1 MTTFA
6 TARRLASSFVAAA
19 ATAAA
24 ALLATAANAQTT
36 TTLGASY
43 TTTAMESSAALST
56 TGGLTLNLGL
66 GFEYLI
72 VGGGGGGGG
81 NIGGG
86 GGAGGVLTNVGGT
99 APAAVVSGGT
109 AAVTV
114 GSGGA
119 GGSINNRG
127 TSGGSSA
134 VFSVTAAGGG
144 GGFYNASGGTGQT
157 GLNGA
162 SGGGG
167 SPSNS
172 GGAGGGSATGGGLGN
187 SGGSG
192 VNTGANGYRAGGGGG
207 AGSVGAP
214 ASSTVKGDGGT
225 GFASSITDA
234 STLTLYAAGGG
245 GGTDRGDNQGTGGS
259 GIGGNGG
266 SATSLAAT
274 AGTANTGSG
283 GGGGGYNGG
292 VGAVAGG
299 AGGSGVVIVRY
310 RSASSLTSGGD
321 TSGSYND
328 GSDDWQYEQFTSSGT
343 LGVTVT
349 DPSNLLATQ
358 TGVISGSGSLTYS
371 GPGTLR
377 LTAANTFTGNT
388 RVAGG
393 TLALANVLALQNSVL
408 DLATADAGT
417 VAFTVPGSNTYTL
430 KGLSGSRALDIGGN
444 ALSLGGTATTSSYSG
459 DLSGTGGSLTKTGT
473 GTLTLSGT
481 SSYSGGT
488 TIEADGGI
496 LVAGS
501 ATAFGT
507 GTVSVNGTNATP
519 SMLDVNGQ
527 TLANDITIQFK
538 NTGDLSDTGVLKNTN
553 TATAAVLNG
562 ALSIGGENYVGGDG
576 DITIN
581 GIVAGGTTSYS
592 FFKQGGGTW
601 TFANEANT
609 FDGLYYQVGGV
620 TEVTKLANAGQTSSL
635 GQVSAGQN
643 RFVFGF
649 GGSTGGTL
657 RYIGSAA
664 SSTDRAFSLDGTS
677 NIFDMS
683 GTTAGADLEI
693 TGVVS
698 GGGTLTKSGVRTLT
712 LAGTNTYT
720 GSTTISAGTLEITG
734 VLGSGSYSNSIS
746 NAGSLVVN
754 SASNQTLSGAIS
766 GAGSLTK
773 DNTGTITLSGNSSF
787 SGGVNLAH
795 GTLTLGS
802 ANAIGS
808 SGTISFGGG
817 ILQYSGSNNTD
828 YSSRFSTAA
837 SQQVRI
843 DTAGRDVTFASN
855 LTSTGGTLEKLGT
868 GTLTLSGTNTY
879 SGGTSLAA
887 GTILVTT
894 NTALGSGSVTYATAG
909 ATLNIASD
917 ISNDLAVDANGTLVA
932 GATNVELSGNLTGSG
947 TLTKTGTGTLTLS
960 GSAST
965 FTGDLVISGGSGA
978 NSIVK
983 AGSANAFGSG
993 TVTILGGGSNTGST
1007 FDLNG
1012 FSLDNGLVIGQGNSG
1027 VGSLGALQNN
1037 GPTPAVLNGPV
1048 SSGGEIYVGG
1058 SGNITFNGVVSGGVN
1073 PSNAY
1078 SFYKDGSSTW
1088 TFANTANTFDGFYYL
1103 IDGATE
1109 VASLANLN
1117 EPSSL
1122 GQPTDANR
1130 NRLVF
1135 GFNGSGGGTLRF
1147 NGSAAS
1153 TSDRVFVMAG
1163 STASADNTIEAAG
1176 TSAAATLTLTGG
1188 LSANRAASYTARL
1201 AGDNAGINE
1210 YAGVI
1215 ANGSGTVALEKTGT
1229 TTWALGG
1236 TNTYTGAT
1244 TVSAGTL
1251 KVGNG
1256 STAGT
1261 LGGGAV
1267 SVAAGATMAFDRT
1280 DAGLAVAN
1288 VISGNGSVVQAGSGT
1303 TTLSGANTFTGG
1315 TTISAGTLAVSAIA
1329 DAGTSNLGTSGTLAL
1344 AGGTLEYTAAGNATT
1359 ARLVDISAANTTSA
1373 ISVSDAA
1380 ATLTLTNNVR
1390 NSDPTHPNVVLTKT
1404 GSGTLEIA
1412 GAGGNTGTSLV
1423 AAAGTTLLNATER
1436 AVYEIRALDTGA
1448 TVRLAQA
1455 NQVFNGD
1462 AISTTGNIRMTGGT
1476 LDLDGNA
1483 QEIFRLIG
1491 SGNATAGTG
1500 TITSSTAA
1508 TFTVGNNLAGR
1519 PSLFDGSIAGDVAV
1533 VTRGTNPI
1541 TLGGA
1546 SSYTGTTTVGG
1557 SRLSVN
1563 GSLGNTAVTVTA
1575 GTLGGSGS
1583 IAGSVTVQT
1592 GGTLAPGNSV
1602 SSFATGAT
1610 TFDSGA
1616 TFAYEVDS
1624 TNLASLGTAADLL
1637 VVDGNLSITAGS
1649 LLSFADLNQTPQP
1662 FVEDS
1667 TVFAMINYTGT
1678 WDGGQFTYGG
1688 QPLADGSRFTV
1699 GSQMWEIDYDYAYNG
1714 SNTQPLNFSGD
1725 FLPVSGTQTFVT
1737 VTAVPEPSTYLM
1749 LVIAA
1754 GMGAIA
1760 ARRRRTAQA

>member
-1 MTTFA
+1 MTISA
-6 TARRLASSFVAAA
+6 PARRLPSSFVAAA
-19 ATAAA
+19 ATAA

-99 APAAVVSGGT
+99 APAAVVSGST
-109 AAVTV
+109 AAVAV

-119 GGSINNRG
+119 GGSISNRG
-127 TSGGSSA
+127 TSGGSSS
-134 VFSVTAAGGG
+134 VFTVTANGGG
-144 GGFYNASGGTGQT
+144 GGGYYDLNNGIGQT

-167 SPSNS
+167 SPSNA
-172 GGAGGGSATGGGLGN
+172 GGAGGGSAAGGGLGN

-192 VNTGANGYRAGGGGG
+192 VNTGADGYRAGGGGG
-207 AGSVGAP
+207 AGSAGAST
-214 ASSTVKGDGGT
+214 SSSQKGDGGAGAT
-225 GFASSITDA
+225 SSITGA
-234 STLTLYAAGGG
+234 STVYAAGGG
-245 GGTDRGDNQGTGGS
+245 GGTNTGDNQGAGGS

-266 SATSLAAT
+266 SSNTLAAT
-274 AGTANTGSG
+274 AGAANTGSG
-283 GGGGGYNGG
+283 GGGGGFATGT
-292 VGAVAGG
+292 GG

-328 GSDDWQYEQFTSSGT
+328 GSDDWQYERFTNVSGGT
-343 LGVTVT
+343 LTVSAL
-349 DPSNLLATQ
+349 DASNLQATQ
-358 TGVISGSGSLTYS
+358 SGVISGTGSLTYN
-371 GPGTLR
+371 GPGTLQI
-377 LTAANTFTGNT
+377 TAANTFTGNT
-388 RVAGG
+388 RVAAG
-393 TLALANVLALQNSVL
+393 TLELGNALALQNSVL
-408 DLATADAGT
+408 DLAAADAGT
-417 VAFTVPGSNTYTL
+417 VAFTVPGATTYTV

-444 ALSLGGTATTSSYSG
+444 TLSLGGTATASNFSG
-459 DLSGTGGSLTKTGT
+459 DLSGAGGSLIKTGT
-473 GTLTLSGT
+473 GTLTLSGNN
-481 SSYSGGT
+481 SFSGGIVVNVDGDIANSS
-488 TIEADGGI
+488 TI
-496 LVAGS
+496 VAGS

-507 GTVSVNGTNATP
+507 GTVALEGGNNGTG
-519 SMLDVNGQ
+519 SILDVNGQ
-527 TLANDITIQFK
+527 TLANNITLAFT
-538 NTGDLSDTGVLKNTN
+538 NTGDASNTGALKNTN
-553 TATAAVLNG
+553 TSTTAVLNG
-562 ALSIGGENYVGGDG
+562 TLTIGGANYVGGDG
-576 DITIN
+576 DITLN
-581 GIVAGGTTSYS
+581 GIVSGGRSNDYS
-592 FFKQGGGTW
+592 LYKQGAGTW

-609 FDGLYYQVGGV
+609 FDGLYYQVDGV

-635 GQVSAGQN
+635 GQVSADQN

-664 SSTDRAFSLDGTS
+664 SSTDRAFSLNGTS

-720 GSTTISAGTLEITG
+720 G
-734 VLGSGSYSNSIS
+734 
-746 NAGSLVVN
+746 
-754 SASNQTLSGAIS
+754 
-766 GAGSLTK
+766 
-773 DNTGTITLSGNSSF
+773 
-787 SGGVNLAH
+787 
-795 GTLTLGS
+795 
-802 ANAIGS
+802 
-808 SGTISFGGG
+808 
-817 ILQYSGSNNTD
+817 
-828 YSSRFSTAA
+828 
-837 SQQVRI
+837 
-843 DTAGRDVTFASN
+843 
-855 LTSTGGTLEKLGT
+855 
-868 GTLTLSGTNTY
+868 
-879 SGGTSLAA
+879 
-887 GTILVTT
+887 
-894 NTALGSGSVTYATAG
+894 
-909 ATLNIASD
+909 
-917 ISNDLAVDANGTLVA
+917 
-932 GATNVELSGNLTGSG
+932 
-947 TLTKTGTGTLTLS
+947 
-960 GSAST
+960 
-965 FTGDLVISGGSGA
+965 
-978 NSIVK
+978 
-983 AGSANAFGSG
+983 
-993 TVTILGGGSNTGST
+993 
-1007 FDLNG
+1007 
-1012 FSLDNGLVIGQGNSG
+1012 
-1027 VGSLGALQNN
+1027 
-1037 GPTPAVLNGPV
+1037 
-1048 SSGGEIYVGG
+1048 
-1058 SGNITFNGVVSGGVN
+1058 
-1073 PSNAY
+1073 
-1078 SFYKDGSSTW
+1078 
-1088 TFANTANTFDGFYYL
+1088 
-1103 IDGATE
+1103 
-1109 VASLANLN
+1109 
-1117 EPSSL
+1117 
-1122 GQPTDANR
+1122 
-1130 NRLVF
+1130 
-1135 GFNGSGGGTLRF
+1135 
-1147 NGSAAS
+1147 
-1153 TSDRVFVMAG
+1153 
-1163 STASADNTIEAAG
+1163 
-1176 TSAAATLTLTGG
+1176 
-1188 LSANRAASYTARL
+1188 
-1201 AGDNAGINE
+1201 
-1210 YAGVI
+1210 
-1215 ANGSGTVALEKTGT
+1215 
-1229 TTWALGG
+1229 
-1236 TNTYTGAT
+1236 AT

-1256 STAGT
+1256 GTAGT
-1261 LGGGAV
+1261 LGGGGV
-1267 SVAAGATMAFDRT
+1267 SLAAGATLAFDRT

-1423 AAAGTTLLNATER
+1423 AAAGTTLLNATAR

-1448 TVRLAQA
+1448 TVRLAQP

-1483 QEIFRLIG
+1483 QEISRLIG
-1491 SGNATAGTG
+1491 STNATAGTG

-1519 PSLFDGSIAGDVAV
+1519 PSIFDGSLTGDLAL
-1533 VTRGTNPI
+1533 VTRGSNPI

-1563 GSLGNTAVTVTA
+1563 GSLGNTAVTVAA
-1575 GTLGGSGS
+1575 GILGGSGS
-1583 IAGSVTVQT
+1583 IAGSVAVQS
-1592 GGTLAPGNSV
+1592 GGTLAPGNSIE
-1602 SSFATGAT
+1602 SLSAGATSFA
-1610 TFDSGA
+1610 SGA

-1624 TNLASLGTAADLL
+1624 TFLGSLGTAADLL
-1637 VVDGNLSITAGS
+1637 VVDGNLSIAAGS
-1649 LLSFADLNQTPQP
+1649 LLSFADLNQTPQA

-1678 WDGGQFTYGG
+1678 WDGGSFTYNS

-1760 ARRRRTAQA
+1760 ARHRRTAQA